1 MRYPLML
8 SKVAAGFPSPADS
21 EISTELSFDE
31 LLIQHPASSF
41 FVRAIGNSLIEA
53 GIFEG
58 DILVVDKQLQAKTG
72 QLIIAAI
79 NGELTAKYLAQT
91 PTGAPELRPANK
103 NLKPIAI
110 TSETEFEVWGVVT
123 GVVRQLLKPT
133 AHS

>member
-1 MRYPLML
+1 MQYPLML

-21 EISTELSFDE
+21 EITTQLSFDE

-41 FVRAIGNSLIEA
+41 FVKTIGNSLIEA

-58 DILVVDKQLQAKTG
+58 DILVVDRQLQAKTG
-72 QLIIAAI
+72 QLVIAAL

-103 NLKPIAI
+103 NLKPISIGA
-110 TSETEFEVWGVVT
+110 ETEFEIWGVVT
-123 GVVRQLLKPT
+123 GVVRQLYKPSG
-133 AHS
+133 A

>member
-1 MRYPLML
+1 ML

-21 EISTELSFDE
+21 EITHELSFDE

-41 FVRAIGNSLIEA
+41 FVRTIGNSLIEA

-58 DILVVDKQLQAKTG
+58 DILVVDKQLQAKNG
-72 QLIIAAI
+72 QLVIAAV

-91 PTGAPELRPANK
+91 SSGAPELRPANK
-103 NLKPIAI
+103 TLKPITI
-110 TSETEFEVWGVVT
+110 TAETECEVWGVVT

-133 AHS
+133 A